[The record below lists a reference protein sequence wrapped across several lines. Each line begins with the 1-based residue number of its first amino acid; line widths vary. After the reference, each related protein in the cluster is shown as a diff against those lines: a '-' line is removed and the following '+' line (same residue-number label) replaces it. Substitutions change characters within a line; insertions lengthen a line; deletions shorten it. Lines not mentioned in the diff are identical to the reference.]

1 MILGLSWWMFL
12 IAVAVGLFV
21 GGMVSYLLYWPIYEA
36 FRDFEEAYTK
46 ECKAIIECYDKIND
60 VQKTIS
66 ETLKIQEETGK
77 KIKDTLEKIK

>member
-1 MILGLSWWMFL
+1 MTWYEIL
-12 IAVAVGLFV
+12 IAVIIGFLIGGL
-21 GGMVSYLLYWPIYEA
+21 VSYILFYPIYEA

-46 ECKAIIECYDKIND
+46 ECEAINEYYDKIIN

-77 KIKDTLEKIK
+77 EIKETLEKIK